1 MSGNNGLRSGVIIP
15 WWGAIIAIVV
25 CSVPGF
31 VGGLAWQNTKLE
43 SLENRFVAA
52 AGRFDQ
58 LVRDFNA
65 ETARERDQDQNL
77 ERSIADNR
85 RDIANIQGSLPLKLP
100 TITQLIEADA
110 HAHAQ
115 DGRMDEI
122 DRRLR
127 AQADRSVALCAALAK
142 LSAASAKGAGCS

>member
-1 MSGNNGLRSGVIIP
+1 MSRRFNLTVPGLVIGIVIGSLPGMAAGVI
-15 WWGAIIAIVV
+15 
-25 CSVPGF
+25 
-31 VGGLAWQNTKLE
+31 WQNLRLQ
-43 SLENRFVAA
+43 SLENRFVAGA
-52 AGRFDQ
+52 ARFDQ
-58 LVRDFNA
+58 LQRDFNT
-65 ETARERDQDQNL
+65 EVARERDQDAGL
-77 ERSIADNR
+77 ERQIADAR

-142 LSAASAKGAGCS
+142 LSAASAKGAGCT